1 MTKNVFVVTR
11 FAKMEKDEAKP
22 GPSAGQDV
30 EGAVGGAATDVNIFP
45 LPTID
50 EILNELDIR
59 LFWALLLS

>member
-1 MTKNVFVVTR
+1 
-11 FAKMEKDEAKP
+11 MEKDEAKP